1 MNLYCRRCKKQTATV
16 GLTTTATKN
25 KRHLHKGTC
34 KVCGV
39 VKSQLGG
46 SIITDAVNKVV
57 AAGPEMHY
65 RDFKYGKYSYLG
77 PGTKVAERV
86 AKGDKGVNALDNA
99 AMYHDQIYD
108 KYPPGPER
116 YKADL
121 EFLAKAKKIAADP
134 KTSTSERFAAKAVAI
149 PAVGVMANSNKNAKP
164 AQRGGA
170 SSSSMSK
177 TPIGGLGRE
186 LVEQAIFLGI

>member
-1 MNLYCRRCKKQTATV
+1 MNLYCRRCKKQTATL

-46 SIITDAVNKVV
+46 SIITDAVNKVISS
-57 AAGPEMHY
+57 GPEMHY
-65 RDFKYGKYSYLG
+65 RDFKHGTYSFLG
-77 PGTKVAERV
+77 PATKFKERE
-86 AKGDKGVNALDNA
+86 AKGERGVNALDNA
-99 AMYHDQIYD
+99 AYYHDAVYD

-149 PAVGVMANSNKNAKP
+149 PAVGLMANSNKNAKP
-164 AQRGGA
+164 QKGGA

-177 TPIGGLGRE
+177 APIGGLGRE

>member
-1 MNLYCRRCKKQTATV
+1 MNLYCRRCKKQTATL

-46 SIITDAVNKVV
+46 SIVGDVINKVV

-65 RDFKYGKYSYLG
+65 PGMQYMG
-77 PGTKVAERV
+77 PGTKFKERE
-86 AKGDKGVNALDNA
+86 AKGQRGINALDNA
-99 AMYHDQIYD
+99 AYYHDAVYD